1 VSNLIEIR
9 ATQTEIPY
17 YVKAFA
23 MALPAVMLGLQI
35 SGWIFFLPGA
45 MQGHCDF
52 RDLYTAGYM
61 VHAGDR
67 GELYDYGIEH
77 GFQNHLVS
85 QEKIAV
91 PFDHLAYEALLFVP
105 YSYLPY
111 RSAYFLFLATNVV
124 LLAFAM
130 RFMVPWTRN
139 LRSLFPWLPAA
150 LFFTYLPVAAAFMQG
165 QDSIILL
172 LFFCGV
178 LVLLSRS
185 KMFAAGLL
193 LGLGFFKF
201 QIVLPIAVLFLLW
214 RRWRFGAGF
223 VVSSAIA
230 LALSWWLVGS
240 LQMKVYAVSLLS
252 MSVRETAADQA
263 KFNVNPS
270 VMPNLRGVISGT
282 VGNLLPQFWTQ
293 ILIGGASLGMLV
305 WIARKGIRRNLAEQ
319 FSLAVTAGAVLSY
332 HLNVHDL
339 SILLIP
345 LPLILDRYLAPDR
358 FGRSLAAASAL
369 MFSAPAVIGL
379 SDVHP
384 FVVGVPVLLLLAVH
398 SHPSQKVA
406 VVAA

>member
-1 VSNLIEIR
+1 
-9 ATQTEIPY
+9 
-17 YVKAFA
+17 
-23 MALPAVMLGLQI
+23 
-35 SGWIFFLPGA
+35 
-45 MQGHCDF
+45 
-52 RDLYTAGYM
+52 
-61 VHAGDR
+61 
-67 GELYDYGIEH
+67 
-77 GFQNHLVS
+77 
-85 QEKIAV
+85 
-91 PFDHLAYEALLFVP
+91 
-105 YSYLPY
+105 
-111 RSAYFLFLATNVV
+111 
-124 LLAFAM
+124 
-130 RFMVPWTRN
+130 
-139 LRSLFPWLPAA
+139 
-150 LFFTYLPVAAAFMQG
+150 
-165 QDSIILL
+165 
-172 LFFCGV
+172 
-178 LVLLSRS
+178 
-185 KMFAAGLL
+185 LL

-319 FSLAVTAGAVLSY
+319 FSLAVTAAAVLSY